1 MRITDP
7 LAAAHFPVNKAYF
20 CDMGFYSWDEIWQHT
35 ARKLELSAPK
45 NAAGYIGFN
54 RSFTCNIL
62 DDGTPM
68 LDLVDVVEPYTVD
81 WFFTPLG
88 QDTSQSIK
96 ILNLTSEGSAK
107 PRLSWT
113 SDPYKYGTNSGIELM
128 VFHLQVGDGV
138 RIGDAGTYSCVI
150 EGSGSIG
157 AAELFV
163 VDSLGCMNLKNPLN
177 FVNQEQAKFECHVKY
192 MGSKPPTL
200 SWRHGNKHLNQTTY
214 EHNATYVISTMSF
227 VATYEDDGHVYYCHI
242 EYPKIFSS
250 YCSTSPPLK
259 VYSPVHLMSMEV
271 NPYTDNNNFKSGTDI
286 RLICHAKGDPSPRY
300 HWMFTPKNMS
310 RPAIDV
316 SHISRYTIRNAQPSN
331 AGTYACTVTNVIN
344 GTKFQK
350 TKLVMIDVYIV
361 ETSPSIG
368 YRYFIAHQG
377 SDSRSS
383 YDQQNGNSK
392 KEEGNGIIKLEI
404 SPYAVGAMV
413 TAGLAVILIIVFIFL
428 AMKFKVRDKKM
439 KERFSR
445 MHDELLDDQEVELLD
460 ENIQPRSSEEPTQ
473 YSQLRQCWE
482 IPRKDIRQS
491 ELLARGVF
499 VEVWKGRIRKFPD
512 RDEVIRVAIKKLLPE
527 ATEKG
532 RKFFLAEME
541 VAKVLQ
547 ANINVIQLI
556 GCYTLHEPWLLMLE
570 YASEGTLYSFLQRCR
585 PGAQRVEITT
595 SSSKSSARLKN
606 HKVDSHKMLA
616 MSAQIVNGLQHISK
630 FKLVCYR
637 LRSAS
642 VLVAKGAVCKLSGF
656 GFPQDVTERNQ
667 YEADSLPI
675 RWMAPE
681 SLAHNMYSTQS
692 DTWSLGIVMWEI
704 LHFGATPYPAFGQDE
719 LPDKVIDGY
728 RLPPPPHC
736 SDELYGVMNRCWST
750 LPENRPDYANIMTE
764 LTNLALED
772 SAHICLDKLPSFAK
786 APEHYN
792 EEDSDSL

>member
-1 MRITDP
+1 M
-7 LAAAHFPVNKAYF
+7 
-20 CDMGFYSWDEIWQHT
+20 S
-35 ARKLELSAPK
+35 
-45 NAAGYIGFN
+45 
-54 RSFTCNIL
+54 
-62 DDGTPM
+62 
-68 LDLVDVVEPYTVD
+68 DLRDVIEPYTVD

-88 QDTSQSIK
+88 QDMSQSIK
-96 ILNLTSEGSAK
+96 ILNLTSDGSSY
-107 PRLSWT
+107 PRLSWSHDAFKYKTKSGT
-113 SDPYKYGTNSGIELM
+113 SLGTNSGIDLT
-128 VFHLQVGDGV
+128 VNHLQAGDGV
-138 RIGDAGTYSCVI
+138 HAGDAGTYSCVI
-150 EGSGSIG
+150 EGSGSTG

-163 VDSLGCMNLKNPLN
+163 IDSLGCMNMKNPLN

-192 MGSKPPTL
+192 SGSEPPTL
-200 SWRHGNKHLNQTTY
+200 SWRHGNKHLNQTTE
-214 EHNATYVISTMSF
+214 EHNGTYVVSTMSF
-227 VATYEDDGHVYYCHI
+227 LATYKDDGHVYYCHI
-242 EYPKIFSS
+242 EYPQIFSS

-259 VYSPVHLMSMEV
+259 VYSPVHILSVYVKPKME
-271 NPYTDNNNFKSGTDI
+271 NNNYKSGTDI
-286 RLICHAKGDPSPRY
+286 KLSCNAIGDPSPQY
-300 HWMFTPKNMS
+300 HWMFTPKNRS
-310 RPAIDV
+310 RPALDV

-350 TKLVMIDVYIV
+350 TKLVMINVYIV

-383 YDQQNGNSK
+383 YDQQNSK
-392 KEEGNGIIKLEI
+392 KQQNNNGIKPEI
-404 SPYAVGAMV
+404 SPYAAGAMA

-428 AMKFKVRDKKM
+428 AMKFKVRDKKL

-445 MHDELLDDQEVELLD
+445 MHDELMDDQEVELLD
-460 ENIQPRSSEEPTQ
+460 ENIQPRNSDEPTQ

-482 IPRKDIRQS
+482 IPRKDIRQT

-499 VEVWKGRIRKFPD
+499 VEVWKGRIKKFPD
-512 RDEVIRVAIKKLLPE
+512 RDEVIRVAVKKLLPE

-585 PGAQRVEITT
+585 PGAPRVEITT

-606 HKVDSHKMLA
+606 HKVDAHKMLA

-630 FKLVCYR
+630 FKLICYR

-656 GFPQDVTERNQ
+656 GFPQDITDRNQ

-681 SLAHNMYSTQS
+681 SLSHNMYSTQS
-692 DTWSLGIVMWEI
+692 DTWSLGVVMWEI

-719 LPDKVIDGY
+719 LADKVIDGY
-728 RLPPPPHC
+728 RLPAPPHC
-736 SDELYGVMNRCWST
+736 SEQLYSVMSQCWNT
-750 LPENRPDYANIMTE
+750 LPENRPDYANIMSE

-772 SAHICLDKLPSFAK
+772 LAHICLDKLPSFAK
-786 APEHYN
+786 APEQFSG
-792 EEDSDSL
+792 EDSDSL

>member
-1 MRITDP
+1 MLIQYLFVLILP
-7 LAAAHFPVNKAYF
+7 VAA
-20 CDMGFYSWDEIWQHT
+20 G
-35 ARKLELSAPK
+35 KLELTAPK
-45 NAAGYIGFN
+45 NVAGYIGFN
-54 RSFTCNIL
+54 RSFSCNIL
-62 DDGTPM
+62 DDGQQM
-68 LDLVDVVEPYTVD
+68 LDLRDVIEPYTVD

-88 QDTSQSIK
+88 QDISQSIK
-96 ILNLTSEGSAK
+96 ILNLTSDGSSY

-113 SDPYKYGTNSGIELM
+113 SDAYKYGTSSGIELI
-128 VFHLQVGDGV
+128 VFHLQVGDSV
-138 RIGDAGTYSCVI
+138 HISDAGTYSCVM
-150 EGSGSIG
+150 EGSGSMG

-163 VDSLGCMNLKNPLN
+163 IDSLGCMNLKNPLN
-177 FVNQEQAKFECHVKY
+177 FVNQEQAQFECHVKY
-192 MGSKPPTL
+192 RGSEPPTL
-200 SWRHGNKHLNQTTY
+200 SWRHGNKHLNQTTV
-214 EHNATYVISTMSF
+214 EHNSTYVVSTMSF
-227 VATYEDDGHVYYCHI
+227 LATYEDDGHVYYCHI
-242 EYPKIFSS
+242 EYPQIFSS

-259 VYSPVHLMSMEV
+259 VYSPVHLMSVEV
-271 NPYTDNNNFKSGTDI
+271 TPVMDKNNYKSGTDI
-286 RLICHAKGDPSPRY
+286 RLMCRAKGDPSPQY
-300 HWMFTPKNMS
+300 HWMFTPKNLS
-310 RPAIDV
+310 RPALDV
-316 SHISRYTIRNAQPSN
+316 SHINRYTIRNAQPSN

-350 TKLVMIDVYIV
+350 TKLVMINVFIV

-383 YDQQNGNSK
+383 YDQRNSK
-392 KEEGNGIIKLEI
+392 KENGSKVIKPEI
-404 SPYAVGAMV
+404 TPYAAGAMA

-428 AMKFKVRDKKM
+428 AMKFKVRDKKL

-445 MHDELLDDQEVELLD
+445 MHDELMDDQEVELLD
-460 ENIQPRSSEEPTQ
+460 ENIQPRGSDEPTQ

-482 IPRKDIRQS
+482 IPRKDIRQT

-512 RDEVIRVAIKKLLPE
+512 RDEVIRVAVKKLLPE

-547 ANINVIQLI
+547 TNINVIQLI

-606 HKVDSHKMLA
+606 HKVDAHKMLA
-616 MSAQIVNGLQHISK
+616 MSAQIVNGLQHITK

-675 RWMAPE
+675 RWMSPE
-681 SLAHNMYSTQS
+681 SLSHNMYSTQS
-692 DTWSLGIVMWEI
+692 DTWSLGVVMWEI

-719 LPDKVIDGY
+719 LADKVIDGY

-736 SDELYGVMNRCWST
+736 SDQLYAVMSGCWNT
-750 LPENRPDYANIMTE
+750 LPENRPDYATIMAD

-786 APEHYN
+786 APEQYSG
-792 EEDSDSL
+792 EDSDSL

>member
-1 MRITDP
+1 MQQRQSEKMWIKYVFVLLLP
-7 LAAAHFPVNKAYF
+7 VAA
-20 CDMGFYSWDEIWQHT
+20 G
-35 ARKLELSAPK
+35 KLELTGPK
-45 NAAGYIGFN
+45 NSAGYIGFN
-54 RSFTCNIL
+54 RTFSCNIL
-62 DDGTPM
+62 DDGKQM
-68 LDLVDVVEPYTVD
+68 INLHDVIEPYTVD

-88 QDTSQSIK
+88 QDTSQSLK
-96 ILNLTSEGSAK
+96 ILNLTSDGSAM

-113 SDPYKYGTNSGIELM
+113 SDPYKYGTRSGIEL
-128 VFHLQVGDGV
+128 VIFNLQVGDSV
-138 RIGDAGTYSCVI
+138 HVGDAGTYSCVM
-150 EGSGSIG
+150 EGSGSMA

-163 VDSLGCMNLKNPLN
+163 IDSMGCLNLKNPLN

-192 MGSKPPTL
+192 RGSEAPVL
-200 SWRHGNKHLNQTTY
+200 SWRHGNKQLNQTTI
-214 EHNATYVISTMSF
+214 EHNDTYVVSTMSF
-227 VATYEDDGHVYYCHI
+227 LATYEDDGHVYYCHI
-242 EYPKIFSS
+242 EYQQIFSS
-250 YCSTSPPLK
+250 YCSTTPPLK
-259 VYSPVHLMSMEV
+259 VYSPVHLLAVDVVPHSHK
-271 NPYTDNNNFKSGTDI
+271 NNYKSGTDI
-286 RLICHAKGDPSPRY
+286 KLLCHAKGDPSPNF

-310 RPAIDV
+310 RPALDV

-350 TKLVMIDVYIV
+350 TKLIMIDVFIV
-361 ETSPSIG
+361 ATPPSVG

-377 SDSRSS
+377 SDSS
-383 YDQQNGNSK
+383 YDQQNGKSKK
-392 KEEGNGIIKLEI
+392 KEESGNLKPEI
-404 SPYAVGAMV
+404 SPYAVGAMA

-428 AMKFKVRDKKM
+428 AMKFKVRDKKL

-445 MHDELLDDQEVELLD
+445 MHDELMDDQEVELLD
-460 ENIQPRSSEEPTQ
+460 ENIQPMRADEPTQ

-499 VEVWKGRIRKFPD
+499 VEVWKGRIKKFPD

-541 VAKVLQ
+541 VTKVLQ

-570 YASEGTLYSFLQRCR
+570 YASEGTLYSFLQRCQ

-606 HKVDSHKMLA
+606 HKVDAHKMLA

-642 VLVAKGAVCKLSGF
+642 VLVGKGAVCKLTGF

-681 SLAHNMYSTQS
+681 SLSHNMYSTQS
-692 DTWSLGIVMWEI
+692 DTWSLGVVMWEI

-728 RLPPPPHC
+728 RLPAPPHC
-736 SDELYGVMNRCWST
+736 SDELYGIISKCWSA
-750 LPENRPDYANIMTE
+750 LPENRPDYDTIMTE

-772 SAHICLDKLPSFAK
+772 SAHICLDKLPTFAK
-786 APEHYN
+786 APEHYSGD
-792 EEDSDSL
+792 DSDSL